1 MDIEFLKVFLNVLLV
16 FYIGIYISKLIYLIM
31 QLAEKEIKTRLQ
43 FLYWALPLGGL
54 IYLVVSFIRLGREI
68 K

>member
-1 MDIEFLKVFLNVLLV
+1 MNIEFLKVGLNVWLV
-16 FYIGIYISKLIYLIM
+16 FYTGIYIAKLIYLIM

-54 IYLVVSFIRLGREI
+54 LYIVVSFIRLGRKE
-68 K
+68 

>member
-1 MDIEFLKVFLNVLLV
+1 MNIEFLKVGLNVWLV
-16 FYIGIYISKLIYLIM
+16 FYIVIYIGKLICLIM

-54 IYLVVSFIRLGREI
+54 LYLVISFIRLG
-68 K
+68 KK

>member
-1 MDIEFLKVFLNVLLV
+1 MNIEFLKVGLNVWLV
-16 FYIGIYISKLIYLIM
+16 FYIGIYIAKLIFLIM

-54 IYLVVSFIRLGREI
+54 VYLVVSFIKLGR
-68 K
+68 KL